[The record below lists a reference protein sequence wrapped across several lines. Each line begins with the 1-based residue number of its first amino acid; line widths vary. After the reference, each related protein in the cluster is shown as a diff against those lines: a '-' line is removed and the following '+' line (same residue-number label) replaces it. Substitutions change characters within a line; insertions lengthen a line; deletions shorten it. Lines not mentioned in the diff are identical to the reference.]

1 MVPGILDFFINIDQN
16 FAQIIT
22 TYGFWTY
29 LILFV
34 IVTFESG
41 LVVTSFLPGDSLLFV
56 AGLSAAS
63 GLLNIFWLIGLF
75 CLAGFLGNT
84 LNYWVGHHIGVKV
97 LRERFPDLVKLKYL
111 ERTERYFEK
120 YGGKT
125 IFIARF
131 IPLIRTFAPFLA
143 GVSSMNYRKFLLF
156 SLLSAALWSVFMP
169 TIGYIFGTTPWVR
182 DHIVWFIYGIAILTI
197 ATVVITILALIRD
210 FARNRSR
217 TGT

>member
-22 TYGFWTY
+22 EYGFWTY

-97 LRERFPDLVKLKYL
+97 LRERFPDLVKKEYL
-111 ERTERYFEK
+111 DRTERYFEK
-120 YGGKT
+120 FGGKT

-131 IPLIRTFAPFLA
+131 IPLLRTFAPFLA

-156 SLLSAALWSVFMP
+156 SILSAALWSMFMP
-169 TIGYIFGTTPWVR
+169 SVGYLFGTTPWVR